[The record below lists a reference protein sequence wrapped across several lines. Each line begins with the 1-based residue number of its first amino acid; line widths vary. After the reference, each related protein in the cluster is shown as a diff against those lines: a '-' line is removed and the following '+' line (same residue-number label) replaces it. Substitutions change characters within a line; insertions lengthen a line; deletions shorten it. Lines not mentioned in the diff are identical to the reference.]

1 MQPETRLNARGVAMA
16 QTRARILAAALELL
30 PDAASVPV
38 DTIAERA
45 GVSVQTLYTH
55 FGSKRGL
62 LLAVIDTVQQ
72 DAGLYAD
79 FEIVWQSRD
88 GETALRRMV
97 ETTIRIWDRAWPIV
111 EFAERARRADP
122 EILRYLREVDGY
134 RRSNLVSITE
144 RLMVEGRVRRGLDAL
159 AAAEA
164 AFALS
169 VPPVYEE
176 LVKVRSWPL
185 DRAAVFVA
193 DTVVEAVVDPATA
206 PVVHPPADWSSALR
220 PSGVMEREPGQ

>member
-1 MQPETRLNARGVAMA
+1 MQPETRPNARTVAMV
-16 QTRARILAAALELL
+16 QTRARILAAALEML
-30 PDAASVPV
+30 PDAATVPV
-38 DTIAERA
+38 DTIAGRA
-45 GVSVQTLYTH
+45 GVSVQTLYSH

-79 FEIVWQSRD
+79 FELVWRSPD

-97 ETTIRIWDRAWPIV
+97 EATIRIWDHAWPIV

-122 EILRYLREVDGY
+122 EILRYLREIDGY

-144 RLMVEGRVRRGLDAL
+144 RLMLEGRLRRGSDAQT
-159 AAAEA
+159 AAEA

-176 LVKVRSWPL
+176 LVRVRSWPL
-185 DRAAVFVA
+185 DRAVAFAADAVTAAIVN
-193 DTVVEAVVDPATA
+193 PATA
-206 PVVHPPADWSSALR
+206 PVVDPPADWSSALR
-220 PSGVMEREPGQ
+220 PSGVTERERRP